1 MNSRLATPSGLRSS
15 FTILAAALSLFTA
28 QLALAENMLKDMKL
42 TSQPDGKTI
51 VTLQF
56 SEPVGEV
63 NAFSTDNPPRIAID
77 LPETG
82 LDLAQKKLVSSN
94 GAARSVNAVNAGGR
108 TRVVVDLA
116 KNAQYKTQT
125 IGNSLVLT
133 IDPRAAAQSGVAVSA
148 INFQRTDK
156 GAGRLVV
163 QFDGAGTAPQLKESG
178 SELVLDLGKTVLPA
192 EFRKTMDVAGLS
204 TPVLN
209 IAALESSGNSRLV
222 LNTKNRADVMAY
234 QTGNEFV
241 LEVNPKLLAK
251 SSTAKGTVANTGA
264 VRSGRNTEVYSG
276 RPVTFN
282 FQDVPVRTVLQLIAE
297 ESNLN
302 IVAADTVTGNVTLR
316 LVNVPWDQALEIVL
330 RAKGLDKRKDG
341 NVIWVGPQKELADYE
356 QFKEDARIGLEVREE
371 TVTEFIAINY
381 GNAEQI
387 AKLLTENAKSGG
399 SGGGG
404 GGGVSGSAGGVSV
417 SSVTGF
423 LSPRGSVSYD
433 NRTNTLLLIDIPR
446 KIVEVKKLIAVL
458 DRPVEQVLIEARVV
472 IALDSF
478 ARELGVKF
486 GISDRNGIDPTNP
499 GTTNSIGFG
508 TDLGILNPAG
518 ILNFGLL
525 TSNMSLDL
533 ELQAMEKNG
542 KGETISNPRVI
553 TANQKEA
560 IIKQGEEIGYITIQ
574 PATSV
579 GAVEQSTVQFKD
591 VLLELRVTPTIT
603 QDGRVFMNVF
613 VKKDEVKA
621 FVRTESGDIP
631 QITKREVST
640 AVLVD
645 NGQTVVIGGV
655 YEFKN
660 RDDVDKVPFL
670 GNIPFLGY
678 LFKKESKE
686 LDKSE
691 LLIFLTPRVLKPVQR
706 DY

>member
-1 MNSRLATPSGLRSS
+1 MKSRTATPTGLRAK
-15 FTILAAALSLFTA
+15 FTVLTTALLMLIGQHAFAGNT
-28 QLALAENMLKDMKL
+28 LKDMKA
-42 TSQPDGKTI
+42 TSQADGKTAI
-51 VTLQF
+51 TLQF
-56 SEPVGEV
+56 TDAIGEV
-63 NAFSTDNPPRIAID
+63 NAFSTDNPPRIAVD
-77 LPETG
+77 LPDTA
-82 LDLAQKKLVSSN
+82 LDLAQKKLIFSS
-94 GAARSVNAVNAGGR
+94 GIAKSVNAVEAGGR
-108 TRVVVDLA
+108 TRIVVDLS
-116 KNAQYKTQT
+116 KNAPYKTQAV
-125 IGNSLVLT
+125 GKSLILT
-133 IDPRAAAQSGVAVSA
+133 IDPKATVQSNATVSA
-148 INFQRTDK
+148 IDFKRTDK
-156 GAGRLVV
+156 GAGRLVIR
-163 QFDGAGTAPQLKESG
+163 FDGVGAAPELKESG
-178 SELVLDLGKTVLPA
+178 SEVVLDLGRTTLPDA
-192 EFRKTMDVAGLS
+192 FEKSMDVAGLS

-209 IAALESSGNSRLV
+209 IDASEAGGKTRLV
-222 LNTKNRADVMAY
+222 LNTKNKAEVMAY
-234 QTGNEFV
+234 QTGNEYV
-241 LEVNPKLLAK
+241 LEVNPKQAAV
-251 SSTAKGTVANTGA
+251 TDKGQVARTGA
-264 VRSGRNTEVYSG
+264 VSSGRATAVYSG

-302 IVAADTVTGNVTLR
+302 IVAADTVSGNVTLR

-446 KIVEVKKLIAVL
+446 KIIEVKKLIAVL

-478 ARELGVKF
+478 MRELGVKF
-486 GISDRNGIDPTNP
+486 GISDRNGIDPSNP
-499 GTTNSIGFG
+499 GTTNSIGWG

-518 ILNFGLL
+518 VLNFGLL

-533 ELQAMEKNG
+533 ELQAMERDG

-560 IIKQGEEIGYITIQ
+560 VIRQGEEIGYVTIQ
-574 PATSV
+574 PATSI
-579 GAVEQSTVQFKD
+579 GAVPQSTVQFKD
-591 VLLELRVTPTIT
+591 VLLELKVTPTIT

-621 FVRTESGDIP
+621 FLRTPTGDVP

-678 LFKKESKE
+678 LFKKESKA

-691 LLIFLTPRVLKPVQR
+691 LLIFLTPRVLKPVKR